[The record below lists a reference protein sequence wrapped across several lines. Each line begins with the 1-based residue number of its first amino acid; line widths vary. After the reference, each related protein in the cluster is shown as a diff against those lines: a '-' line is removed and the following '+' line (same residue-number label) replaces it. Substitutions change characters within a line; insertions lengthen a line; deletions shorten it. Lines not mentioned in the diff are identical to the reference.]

1 MNTKIPPKRRNKPAA
16 TRRGSSRRRN
26 GRPPVGKSSFVSHVT
41 PADGNIFADLGF
53 PAEEAENL
61 KVRAQLMSELQSV
74 IADTTQVEA
83 GRLLGVT
90 QPRVSDL
97 KRGKIGLF
105 TVDALVNMLGH
116 AGIRVRVSISRPR
129 KSVA

>member
-1 MNTKIPPKRRNKPAA
+1 M
-16 TRRGSSRRRN
+16 
-26 GRPPVGKSSFVSHVT
+26 SHVT
-41 PADGNIFADLGF
+41 PANGNIFADMGF
-53 PAEEAENL
+53 PPGEAENL
-61 KVRAQLMSELQSV
+61 KIRAQLMSELLELITDV
-74 IADTTQVEA
+74 TQAEA

-116 AGIRVRVSISRPR
+116 AGIRVRVSISRP
-129 KSVA
+129 KKGAA